1 MQSNEFTVE
10 DFEKYI
16 IEMREF
22 AKRAKPNDLSNQNVT
37 NESMLYEEFEK
48 NHPGRGTLKVQ
59 VSTAQGSIPV
69 NNARVGVDVFYD
81 GQRLV
86 VYKNT
91 TDVSGILDGLVLPA
105 LPKELSENYETA
117 QDSGTEYLVSVYHDT
132 YADKVDM
139 PIKIYDK
146 VETILPVNLLPEM
159 R

>member
-16 IEMREF
+16 LEMREY
-22 AKRAKPNDLSNQNVT
+22 AKRAKPSNLLNSSST
-37 NESMLYEEFEK
+37 NESGLYDEFEN

-69 NNARVGVDVFYD
+69 SSARVGVDVIYN

-91 TDVSGILDGLVLPA
+91 TDESGIVDGLVLPA

-132 YADKVDM
+132 YVDKPDM
-139 PIKIYDK
+139 LIKIYDK
-146 VETILPVNLLPEM
+146 VETILPVNLVPEM